1 MKFRE
6 LVERMLRL
14 YPEAEQQAAP
24 GTAEQLANMATTP
37 RQAKKAQ
44 VLATMQKIATD
55 KLRKQTKIKARQ
67 EVQQIRQA
75 AKDMKNANIQ
85 ANRPA

>member
-14 YPEAEQQAAP
+14 YPEQEEEPAAM
-24 GTAEQLANMATTP
+24 GTVDQLARLATTP
-37 RQAKKAQ
+37 LQAKKAQ
-44 VLATMQKIATD
+44 QIAQMQKIATD
-55 KLRKQTKIKARQ
+55 KLRKQAKIKAQQ

-75 AKDMKNANIQ
+75 VKQLKADNAGQ
-85 ANRPA
+85 ATM